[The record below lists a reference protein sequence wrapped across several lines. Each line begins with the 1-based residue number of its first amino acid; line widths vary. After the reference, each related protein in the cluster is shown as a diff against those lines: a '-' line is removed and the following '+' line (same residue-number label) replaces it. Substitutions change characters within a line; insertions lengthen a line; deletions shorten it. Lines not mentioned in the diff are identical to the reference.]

1 MGNQYSKTGDDL
13 LALFEALSNPHRL
26 NIISILSNERQYV
39 SQLAR
44 DAEMSRPLLYMHL
57 KRLEQA
63 GLVKSEMEISVDGK
77 AMKYYELVPFD
88 IRINQEMITEAI
100 KTLTMK
106 KKEGK

>member
-1 MGNQYSKTGDDL
+1 MENKCPQKGDDL
-13 LALFEALSNPHRL
+13 LALFEALSNAHRL
-26 NIISILSNERQYV
+26 NIISILSRGRQYV

-57 KRLEQA
+57 KKLEQA
-63 GLVKSEMEISVDGK
+63 KIVKSDMEISDDGK
-77 AMKYYELVPFD
+77 AMKYYELAPFEFT
-88 IRINQEMITEAI
+88 INSEVIHEAV